1 MRDPDIVGESA
12 WRPFTALRVL
22 TYSSVSC
29 ANAVWGELEPMRRE
43 NNRLLYS
50 RLLEDAMT
58 FTHAVSII
66 FFGGLILFN
75 HGCAYAGTTTRINH
89 AMVQGGKAYITV
101 SPSLAF
107 AVPVNVAIGDN
118 VAEAAA
124 NAAVG
129 YLKGLPGAITPLNRA
144 EAVQK
149 GVDAGVKTAAETGQP
164 VDREKLK
171 TFVQE
176 VVAKI

>member
-1 MRDPDIVGESA
+1 MK
-12 WRPFTALRVL
+12 FTQ
-22 TYSSVSC
+22 T
-29 ANAVWGELEPMRRE
+29 
-43 NNRLLYS
+43 
-50 RLLEDAMT
+50 
-58 FTHAVSII
+58 VSII
-66 FFGGLILFN
+66 FCVGLMLINF
-75 HGCAYAGTTTRINH
+75 GCAYVGPTTGTDH

-107 AVPVNVAIGDN
+107 AVPVNVAIGDK
-118 VAEAAA
+118 VAEAAV

-129 YLKGLPGAITPLNRA
+129 YLNGLPGAITSLNRT
-144 EAVQK
+144 EAVQQ
-149 GVDAGVKTAAETGQP
+149 GVGAGVKTAAETGQP

>member
-1 MRDPDIVGESA
+1 
-12 WRPFTALRVL
+12 
-22 TYSSVSC
+22 
-29 ANAVWGELEPMRRE
+29 
-43 NNRLLYS
+43 
-50 RLLEDAMT
+50 MT
-58 FTHAVSII
+58 FTQAVSII
-66 FFGGLILFN
+66 FFGGLILLN
-75 HGCAYAGTTTRINH
+75 HGCAYVGSTTGTDH

-107 AVPVNVAIGDN
+107 VVPVNVAIGDK

-129 YLKGLPGAITPLNRA
+129 YLKGLSGAITSLNRT

-149 GVDAGVKTAAETGQP
+149 GVDEGVKTAAETGQP
-164 VDREKLK
+164 VDREQLQS
-171 TFVQE
+171 FVQE